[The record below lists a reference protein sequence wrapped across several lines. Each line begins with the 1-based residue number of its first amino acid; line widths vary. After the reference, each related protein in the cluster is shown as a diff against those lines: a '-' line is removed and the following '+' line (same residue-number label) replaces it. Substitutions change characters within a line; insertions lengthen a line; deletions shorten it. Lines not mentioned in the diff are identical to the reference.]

1 MVVRG
6 VGTLAATEHNIP
18 ISRRSLPVEGKGLGW
33 IESAGLRPELA
44 NDLFNYEGGKL
55 AKMGAGLGA
64 NYGQ

>member
-1 MVVRG
+1 
-6 VGTLAATEHNIP
+6 
-18 ISRRSLPVEGKGLGW
+18 LPLPAEGKGLGW